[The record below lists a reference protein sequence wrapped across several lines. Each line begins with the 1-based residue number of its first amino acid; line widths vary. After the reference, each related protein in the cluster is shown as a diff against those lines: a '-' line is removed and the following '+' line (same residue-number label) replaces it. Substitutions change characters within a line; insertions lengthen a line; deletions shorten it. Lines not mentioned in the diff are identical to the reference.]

1 MKKIN
6 GIDNFSLSC
15 ESIITIGTFDGVHKG
30 HQKILKKIVDD
41 SKKLNL
47 KSIVLTFFPHP
58 RTVLNPKT
66 PLKLINT
73 IDERKSHFEN
83 LGIDILITH
92 PFDKNFSELS
102 PEEFVRDILITKL
115 NVKKILIGYDHRF
128 GKNRVAG
135 IDDLKKLALKYK
147 FDVNEIS
154 VEEQNNVSISSTK
167 IRNSINEG
175 KIEIAKSFL
184 GYNYTI
190 KGKVIKGNMIGRT
203 LGFPTANLEI
213 KENYKLLP
221 KNGVYLIYTLLEEQI
236 YYGMMNIGIKPTLKS
251 NKQTIEVNLFGWE
264 KDIYDQSIQIFVL
277 KFIRDE
283 KKFSSLNKLT
293 NQIKIDKKTCL
304 EYIKKK

>member
-1 MKKIN
+1 MNLSKIF
-6 GIDNFSLSC
+6 DNHK
-15 ESIITIGTFDGVHKG
+15 EKRPSIVTIGTFDGVHKG
-30 HQKILKKIVDD
+30 HQKILKKIVGD

-167 IRNSINEG
+167 IRD
-175 KIEIAKSFL
+175 KSHMDVICQ
-184 GYNYTI
+184 NCSTI
-190 KGKVIKGNMIGRT
+190 FT
-203 LGFPTANLEI
+203 LSQVVNLLRNQ
-213 KENYKLLP
+213 KPSTNKLLM
-221 KNGVYLIYTLLEEQI
+221 V
-236 YYGMMNIGIKPTLKS
+236 
-251 NKQTIEVNLFGWE
+251 
-264 KDIYDQSIQIFVL
+264 
-277 KFIRDE
+277 
-283 KKFSSLNKLT
+283 
-293 NQIKIDKKTCL
+293 
-304 EYIKKK
+304 